1 MSTEQDHSASE
12 PAANARR
19 PLARARRVEEE
30 PRRAERLQT
39 DDHPEVPTP
48 GVTICFRIFC
58 AVVAFGAVVGAGCS
72 FITLSNNFYYRP
84 SQGTA
89 EFVGF
94 LFLALVVFTLF
105 VIPLLS
111 PAPKPWKF
119 WYAFTL
125 ILLCLFTIYLSL
137 FSIIFLC
144 FWFLPANRYF
154 YDRTLR
160 RSAPRRYYQDDY
172 DFDD

>member
-1 MSTEQDHSASE
+1 MSTEQDPPTSE
-12 PAANARR
+12 PAADVRR

-30 PRRAERLQT
+30 PRRADRYQT
-39 DDHPEVPTP
+39 DDDPDVPTP
-48 GVTICFRIFC
+48 GVTICLRIFC

-72 FITLSNNFYYRP
+72 FVALSNNFYYDP
-84 SQGTA
+84 NDGTF

-94 LFLALVVFTLF
+94 LLLALVVFSLF

-119 WYAFTL
+119 WYAFGL
-125 ILLCLFTIYLSL
+125 ILLCLFTFYLSL
-137 FSIIFLC
+137 FSIILLC
-144 FWFLPANRYF
+144 FWFLPANRQF
-154 YDRTLR
+154 YDRTIR
-160 RSAPRRYYQDDY
+160 RFASRRYYQDDY

>member
-1 MSTEQDHSASE
+1 MSTEQDQPSSE
-12 PAANARR
+12 PAASPRR
-19 PLARARRVEEE
+19 PLVRARRVEEE
-30 PRRAERLQT
+30 PRRAERLQSV
-39 DDHPEVPTP
+39 DSSEVLTP

-58 AVVAFGAVVGAGCS
+58 AVVTFGAVIGAGAS

-111 PAPKPWKF
+111 PTPKPWKF
-119 WYAFTL
+119 WYAFGL
-125 ILLCLFTIYLSL
+125 ILLCLFTVYLSL
-137 FSIIFLC
+137 FSILLLC
-144 FWFLPANRYF
+144 FWFLPSNRQY
-154 YDRTLR
+154 YDRSIR